1 MKKIFLSAI
10 VAAAAALPTFAAV
23 DTLNYS
29 AVVRDA
35 NGNAVANQEVS
46 LLFQFVE
53 EGNIIFDETV
63 KVTTSSAGVVNYA
76 IGSTKSLDGIDWT
89 ANDIKLSVSMD
100 LNGGDNFTP
109 VANSDVASVPTALYA
124 LKSADTENL
133 YNDVD
138 TLYGKSER
146 TENQLN
152 QIYADFANLGEN
164 LDNLVTEMTTHF
176 DEVNAQ
182 LENLNMVSAV
192 VRANEEQIEKNTA
205 DIATVKNDAYN
216 AFEDIYQQLGSLEQ
230 VVKAVEGLEAW
241 HLENDENILNLLPTF
256 NAMNELLEE
265 NTEKIEEL
273 ERSHSLL
280 IATITP
286 IEELSAQN
294 ADDIEAL
301 QGTTDR
307 FASQITQLQNQVA
320 TSQADFEN
328 LGENLDNLVTEMNTH
343 FEIIDGQLEN
353 LNNVSAVVRV
363 NEEAIETLQ
372 ADYKSL
378 TENLDNSFARVGVM
392 EEQVEQNV
400 ADIEALQGTTDR
412 FGYSISTLQS
422 NVATLQSDFE
432 NIGENLTLSFNEMDA
447 RFDTTNGRIENLEEG
462 LEQHISSYERWKDQL
477 MEGLYELQTK
487 VDALVDKVGLEE
499 E

>member
-35 NGNAVANQEVS
+35 SGNAVANQEVS

-138 TLYGKSER
+138 ALYGKSER

-152 QIYADFANLGEN
+152 QISADFANLGEN

-307 FASQITQLQNQVA
+307 FASQITQLQSQVA
-320 TSQADFEN
+320 EN
-328 LGENLDNLVTEMNTH
+328 LANYQEDFQRMADVSAEMGNAITELRAEYEENFQKQVDTFDGLSTAFNEFKAEYDETYQAQVNTFDGLSTAFNEFKAEYEETYQAQVNTFEGLSTAVNELNTEVSELLKNEEDTKLQLLSMNAG
-343 FEIIDGQLEN
+343 IARIDGL
-353 LNNVSAVVRV
+353 A
-363 NEEAIETLQ
+363 EEVETLQ
-372 ADYKSL
+372 A
-378 TENLDNSFARVGVM
+378 TV
-392 EEQVEQNV
+392 
-400 ADIEALQGTTDR
+400 EAL
-412 FGYSISTLQS
+412 
-422 NVATLQSDFE
+422 V
-432 NIGENLTLSFNEMDA
+432 
-447 RFDTTNGRIENLEEG
+447 
-462 LEQHISSYERWKDQL
+462 K
-477 MEGLYELQTK
+477 
-487 VDALVDKVGLEE
+487 KVGLEE

>member
-138 TLYGKSER
+138 ALYGKSER

-152 QIYADFANLGEN
+152 QISADFANLGEN

-216 AFEDIYQQLGSLEQ
+216 EFEDIYQQLGSLEQ

-294 ADDIEAL
+294 ANDIEAL

-307 FASQITQLQNQVA
+307 FASQITQLQSQVA
-320 TSQADFEN
+320 EN
-328 LGENLDNLVTEMNTH
+328 LANYQEDFQRMA
-343 FEIIDGQLEN
+343 D
-353 LNNVSAVVRV
+353 VSAEMG
-363 NEEAIETLQ
+363 NAIT
-372 ADYKSL
+372 
-378 TENLDNSFARVGVM
+378 
-392 EEQVEQNV
+392 
-400 ADIEALQGTTDR
+400 
-412 FGYSISTLQS
+412 
-422 NVATLQSDFE
+422 
-432 NIGENLTLSFNEMDA
+432 
-447 RFDTTNGRIENLEEG
+447 
-462 LEQHISSYERWKDQL
+462 
-477 MEGLYELQTK
+477 
-487 VDALVDKVGLEE
+487 
-499 E
+499 